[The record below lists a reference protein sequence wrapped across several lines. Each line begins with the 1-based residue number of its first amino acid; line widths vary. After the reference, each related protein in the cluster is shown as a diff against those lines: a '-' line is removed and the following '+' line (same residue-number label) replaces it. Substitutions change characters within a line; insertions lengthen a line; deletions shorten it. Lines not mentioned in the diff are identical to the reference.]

1 MQFLG
6 LGELQDSLGRKKLG
20 NLRLLNL
27 YDILDSFVSQA
38 AYAEFEKQAFEL
50 EEPNVERLNALYGE
64 ILAKY
69 GMESQYDGMDW
80 IDITHFFEQPFYVIS
95 YPISA
100 CCAMEIYERE
110 LEETGAGFDSYL
122 RLVDAEKIGIVGA
135 AEEAGLQN
143 PITDERVRETAV
155 FLEKQF
161 AA

>member
-1 MQFLG
+1 
-6 LGELQDSLGRKKLG
+6 
-20 NLRLLNL
+20 
-27 YDILDSFVSQA
+27 
-38 AYAEFEKQAFEL
+38 
-50 EEPNVERLNALYGE
+50 
-64 ILAKY
+64 
-69 GMESQYDGMDW
+69 
-80 IDITHFFEQPFYVIS
+80 
-95 YPISA
+95 
-100 CCAMEIYERE
+100 MEIYERE